1 LYPVNNEIALNPL
14 SLNMTI
20 FSGKVAIVTGG
31 TSGIGRATAIAYA
44 QQGAKVVVAGRRSI
58 EGEETIKIIKD
69 AGGEALFIQTDV
81 TQESDVKAMVDRTVE
96 VFGRL
101 DIAFNNAGTHGE
113 NSSLS
118 DQPDAEYDRIMNVN
132 VKGVWLSMK
141 HEILQMLRQG
151 NGAFASGGTTSIV
164 NTSSILGV
172 VAMPSVPLYT
182 ASKYAVEG
190 LTKAAALQ
198 YAKSGIRINAV
209 GPGAIATDMFEKA
222 TGGQDEAKAYM
233 AGLHPMGRVGQPS
246 EVANA
251 VLWLSSDRASFVTGE
266 TLMVDGGYIAQ

>member
-1 LYPVNNEIALNPL
+1 MINFA
-14 SLNMTI
+14 
-20 FSGKVAIVTGG
+20 GKVALVTGG

-44 QQGAKVVVAGRRSI
+44 QQQAKVIVAGRRGE
-58 EGEETIKIIKD
+58 EGEETVRLIKD
-69 AGGEALFIQTDV
+69 AGGEALFVRTDV
-81 TQESDVKAMVDRTVE
+81 TQESEVKAMVDQTIH

-113 NSSLS
+113 DPSLIEQA
-118 DQPDAEYDRIMNVN
+118 DVEYDRMMNAN

-141 HEILQMLRQG
+141 YEIAQMLKQG
-151 NGAFASGGTTSIV
+151 GGAIV

-172 VAMPSVPLYT
+172 IAMPSVPLYT
-182 ASKYAVEG
+182 ASKYAVVG

-209 GPGAIATDMFEKA
+209 GPGAIETDMFEKA

-233 AGLHPMGRVGQPS
+233 AGLHPMGRVGKPVD
-246 EVANA
+246 VANA
-251 VLWLSSDRASFVTGE
+251 VVWLSSDSASFVTGE
-266 TLMVDGGYIAQ
+266 ILMVDGGYVAQ

>member
-1 LYPVNNEIALNPL
+1 MINFA
-14 SLNMTI
+14 
-20 FSGKVAIVTGG
+20 GKVALVTGG

-44 QQGAKVVVAGRRSI
+44 QQQAKVIVAGRRVE
-58 EGEETIKIIKD
+58 EGEETVRLIKD
-69 AGGEALFIQTDV
+69 AGGEALFVRTDV
-81 TQESDVKAMVDRTVE
+81 TQESEVKAMVDQTIH

-113 NSSLS
+113 DPSLIEQA
-118 DQPDAEYDRIMNVN
+118 DVEYDRMMNAN

-141 HEILQMLRQG
+141 YEIAQMLKQG
-151 NGAFASGGTTSIV
+151 GGAIV

-172 VAMPSVPLYT
+172 IAMPSVPLYT
-182 ASKYAVEG
+182 ASKYAVVG

-209 GPGAIATDMFEKA
+209 GPGAIETDMFEKA

-233 AGLHPMGRVGQPS
+233 AGLHPMGRVGKPV

-251 VLWLSSDRASFVTGE
+251 VVWLSSDSASFVTGE
-266 TLMVDGGYIAQ
+266 ILMVDGGYVAQ

>member
-1 LYPVNNEIALNPL
+1 
-14 SLNMTI
+14 MMI

-31 TSGIGRATAIAYA
+31 TSGIGRAAAIAYA
-44 QQGAKVVVAGRRSI
+44 QQGAKVVVAGRRSL
-58 EGEETIKIIKD
+58 EGEETVKVIKD

-81 TQESDVKAMVDRTVE
+81 TQESNIKTMVDKTVE

-101 DIAFNNAGTHGE
+101 DIAFNNAGAYGE

-118 DQPDAEYDRIMNVN
+118 DQSNSEYDRIMDVN

-141 HEILQMLRQG
+141 YQIAQMIKQG
-151 NGAFASGGTTSIV
+151 SGAIV
-164 NTSSILGV
+164 NSASILGV
-172 VAMPSVPLYT
+172 VAMPTVPLYT
-182 ASKYAVEG
+182 ASKYAVVG

-209 GPGAIATDMFEKA
+209 GPGAIATDMFETA
-222 TGGQDEAKAYM
+222 TGGQDEAKNYM
-233 AGLHPMGRVGQPS
+233 AGLHPMGRVGQPA

-251 VLWLSSDRASFVTGE
+251 VLWLSSDNASFVTGE
-266 TLMVDGGYIAQ
+266 VLMVDGGFIAQ

>member
-1 LYPVNNEIALNPL
+1 MINL
-14 SLNMTI
+14 T
-20 FSGKVAIVTGG
+20 GKVAIVTGG
-31 TSGIGRATAIAYA
+31 TSGIGKATAIGYA

-69 AGGEALFIQTDV
+69 AGGEAFFIQTDV
-81 TQESDVKAMVDRTVE
+81 TQESAVQAMVNKTIE

-101 DIAFNNAGTHGE
+101 DIAFNNAGTYGE

-118 DQPDAEYDRIMNVN
+118 DQPDSEYDRIMNVN

-141 HEILQMLRQG
+141 YEIAQMIKQG
-151 NGAFASGGTTSIV
+151 SGSIV

-209 GPGAIATDMFEKA
+209 GPGAIATEMFEKA

-233 AGLHPMGRVGQPS
+233 AGIHPMGRVGQPL

-251 VLWLSSDRASFVTGE
+251 VLWLSSDQASFVTGE

>member
-1 LYPVNNEIALNPL
+1 MMN
-14 SLNMTI
+14 

-31 TSGIGRATAIAYA
+31 TSGIGRAAAIAYA

-58 EGEETIKIIKD
+58 EGAETVKIIKD
-69 AGGEALFIQTDV
+69 AGGEAFFIQTDV
-81 TQESDVKAMVDRTVE
+81 TQESEVKTMVDKTVE

-101 DIAFNNAGTHGE
+101 DIAFNNAGTFGE

-118 DQPDAEYDRIMNVN
+118 DQPDSEYDRIMNVN
-132 VKGVWLSMK
+132 VKGLWLSMK
-141 HEILQMLRQG
+141 HEIGQMLKQG
-151 NGAFASGGTTSIV
+151 NGAFASGGTMCIV
-164 NTSSILGV
+164 NTSSVLGV
-172 VAMPSVPLYT
+172 VAMANVPLNT

-209 GPGAIATDMFEKA
+209 GPGAIATDMFEIA

-233 AGLHPMGRVGQPS
+233 AGIHPMGRVGQPS

-251 VLWLSSDRASFVTGE
+251 VLWLSSDLASFVTGE

>member
-1 LYPVNNEIALNPL
+1 
-14 SLNMTI
+14 MMD

-31 TSGIGRATAIAYA
+31 TSGIGQAAAIAYA
-44 QQGAKVVVAGRRSI
+44 QQGAKVVVAGRRVM
-58 EGEETIKIIKD
+58 EGEETVKTIKD
-69 AGGEALFIQTDV
+69 AGGEAFFIQTDV
-81 TQESDVKAMVDRTVE
+81 IQESDIKAMVDKTVE

-101 DIAFNNAGTHGE
+101 DIAFNNAGAYGE
-113 NSSLS
+113 NPSLS
-118 DQPDAEYDRIMNVN
+118 EQVDSEYDRIMNVN
-132 VKGVWLSMK
+132 VRGVWLSMK
-141 HEILQMLRQG
+141 HEIAQMQSQG
-151 NGAFASGGTTSIV
+151 HGAIV
-164 NTSSILGV
+164 NTSSILGM

-198 YAKSGIRINAV
+198 YAQSGIRINAV
-209 GPGAIATDMFEKA
+209 GPGAIETAMFENA

-233 AGLHPMGRVGQPS
+233 AGLHPMGRAGKPS

-251 VLWLSSDRASFVTGE
+251 VLWLSSDHASFVTGE

>member
-1 LYPVNNEIALNPL
+1 MYLFSRLYPVNNEIALNQ
-14 SLNMTI
+14 SSFNMMI

-31 TSGIGRATAIAYA
+31 TSGIGRGAAIAYA

-58 EGEETIKIIKD
+58 EGEETVKKIKD

-81 TQESDVKAMVDRTVE
+81 TQESDVEAMVDKTVQ

-101 DIAFNNAGTHGE
+101 DIAFNNAGAYGE
-113 NSSLS
+113 NSELREQS
-118 DQPDAEYDRIMNVN
+118 DSEYDRIMNVN

-141 HEILQMLRQG
+141 HEIGQMLRQG
-151 NGAFASGGTTSIV
+151 NGAIV

-209 GPGAIATDMFEKA
+209 GPGAIATDMFETA

-233 AGLHPMGRVGQPS
+233 AGIHPMGRVGQPS

-251 VLWLSSDRASFVTGE
+251 VLWLSSDSASFVTGE